1 MKRFIVLPA
10 FLPVIMV
17 VVLTMAASIRA
28 SDRGQQP
35 ATGWQSPSE
44 ELLQVLHAPQLP
56 WTWIAPTGDYMLLA
70 DPMLYPPLVELAA
83 PMHKLAGMRVNPAIN
98 GRHGRHGGSGHHR
111 ADSRC
116 GQRTSTSRTWR
127 SSWPTWWH
135 ISPPGQGQRWSHNIA

>member
-17 VVLTMAASIRA
+17 VVLTMAASIGA

-83 PMHKLAGMRVNPAIN
+83 PMHKPVSYTHL
-98 GRHGRHGGSGHHR
+98 R
-111 ADSRC
+111 AHE
-116 GQRTSTSRTWR
+116 T
-127 SSWPTWWH
+127 
-135 ISPPGQGQRWSHNIA
+135 